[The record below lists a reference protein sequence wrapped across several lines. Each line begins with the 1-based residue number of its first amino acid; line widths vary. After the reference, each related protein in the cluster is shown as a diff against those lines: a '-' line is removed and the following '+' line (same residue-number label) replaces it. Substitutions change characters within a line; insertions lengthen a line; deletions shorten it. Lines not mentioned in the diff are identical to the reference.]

1 MAKDS
6 FGYGT
11 TTGVVEWG
19 DEISKEHQIE
29 PEVIE
34 AVQKDFGDKFGSD
47 LSLLVLEHYKA
58 TGDLILGDRI
68 TPNVVDVLKDKY
80 MNNIFEA
87 K

>member
-1 MAKDS
+1 MAKDR

-11 TTGVVEWG
+11 TTGIVEWNDG
-19 DEISKEHQIE
+19 NELSPEI
-29 PEVIE
+29 IE
-34 AVQKDFGDKFGSD
+34 AVQKEFGDRFGSD